1 MDNVVSRLIDLQT
14 PDLNREVAIGL
25 AHVHLKRAVD
35 VIEDIQEIVSEGYP
49 EEFKY
54 VGSAPVTPQEE
65 FNMRTAKRG
74 RRTIDIARN
83 DTFLRRYD
91 YEFERK
97 IYSRW
102 VAIPFAR
109 PGGLIN
115 LDDTEFH
122 ISPIVCDRTLSESGG
137 TIFTKLIMGRFITR
151 RRIYQYMANDSKEIV
166 FILYSSIYNRTK
178 KNKALKHG
186 IKAETTLLHY
196 LFGKWGFSETFEYL
210 TGYVPEAGIPGA
222 FTEEEYPSKDW
233 VICRS
238 VGVKPSHSYVEKEW
252 WVPNVELAI
261 PRIYY
266 TPIMRHL
273 VSGFFYLTD
282 HFPKL
287 IQADNLDKIN
297 MWRVALG
304 QLIWG
309 TSISRAKL
317 IIDVEEHYDSLDLYV
332 DKIMQR
338 RFNKLNM
345 NITNVYQLLAYIMK
359 HFTEMVL
366 IYRDNQGSM
375 YDKQLNVLDYTLQPI
390 ISSITTF
397 GFELYKKT
405 KKGLSDSSV
414 SRTLNTQISMDAV
427 KQLKSRHGG
436 MQAVVSSTDNMIF
449 KLTSVVVAQESSD
462 KSKKKTTGTADKD
475 PNKCLHASLAEVNG
489 HYVITK
495 NDVSGRGKINPCV
508 LIDTDGDII
517 RNPELVETVDRA
529 QAGLK
534 RLSGLLNL
542 QMSVDDVSAESMS
555 D

>member
-1 MDNVVSRLIDLQT
+1 
-14 PDLNREVAIGL
+14 
-25 AHVHLKRAVD
+25 
-35 VIEDIQEIVSEGYP
+35 
-49 EEFKY
+49 
-54 VGSAPVTPQEE
+54 
-65 FNMRTAKRG
+65 
-74 RRTIDIARN
+74 
-83 DTFLRRYD
+83 
-91 YEFERK
+91 
-97 IYSRW
+97 
-102 VAIPFAR
+102 
-109 PGGLIN
+109 
-115 LDDTEFH
+115 
-122 ISPIVCDRTLSESGG
+122 
-137 TIFTKLIMGRFITR
+137 
-151 RRIYQYMANDSKEIV
+151 
-166 FILYSSIYNRTK
+166 
-178 KNKALKHG
+178 
-186 IKAETTLLHY
+186 
-196 LFGKWGFSETFEYL
+196 
-210 TGYVPEAGIPGA
+210 
-222 FTEEEYPSKDW
+222 
-233 VICRS
+233 
-238 VGVKPSHSYVEKEW
+238 
-252 WVPNVELAI
+252 
-261 PRIYY
+261 
-266 TPIMRHL
+266 
-273 VSGFFYLTD
+273 
-282 HFPKL
+282 
-287 IQADNLDKIN
+287 
-297 MWRVALG
+297 
-304 QLIWG
+304 
-309 TSISRAKL
+309 
-317 IIDVEEHYDSLDLYV
+317 
-332 DKIMQR
+332 
-338 RFNKLNM
+338 M

-397 GFELYKKT
+397 GFELYKKA